1 MASSSPGSETGSG
14 PGPVV
19 RPAPPRPPRFN
30 RNALTIVA
38 VVMGVLVIAAVVLL
52 APTRSTGPSGPA
64 RPPEVPPVTYLDRR
78 PRPRVVDPAF
88 GDTALADAGPSGLAP
103 IDTAALAERLRIMDA
118 EAGRSPYDQAPYGAY
133 GSTQPTLRVDE
144 PVSVSR
150 PPTAAERRRAAYE
163 AALEA
168 PLVGAAPRERGAMG
182 AAGAGQGVAASAV
195 LGDSDG
201 YGLTMPEGQMTP
213 EGRQTASA
221 PGSPTS
227 GQLSPEALS
236 ADAARATGHT
246 IRTSVEPSPGPFAV
260 QAGTVVPAVLLT
272 EINSELPGECLAQI
286 TRDVYDTPTQ
296 RTILI
301 PKGAKLLCTYG
312 NRVNAGQSRMLI
324 AWTRVLLPDGR
335 SITLPGLPGTDE
347 QGARGVGGKV
357 DRHARQ
363 AFGTAGLLSVVSA
376 GLQLSQP
383 RQGSAF
389 AAPSA
394 GQVAA
399 GAVGQEL
406 AQVATQL
413 LERDLNVQPTIRVP
427 QGTPVN
433 VFLNADLTFPGAY
446 VAGR

>member
-1 MASSSPGSETGSG
+1 MIGSSSGSETGSG

-52 APTRSTGPSGPA
+52 SPTRSTGPSGPA

-88 GDTALADAGPSGLAP
+88 GDTALTDASPSGLAP

-133 GSTQPTLRVDE
+133 GSTQPNE
-144 PVSVSR
+144 PVSVRR

-168 PLVGAAPRERGAMG
+168 PLVGAAPGGRGTMG
-182 AAGAGQGVAASAV
+182 AAGAGQGIAASAV

-201 YGLTMPEGQMTP
+201 YGLTMPEGQLMP
-213 EGRQTASA
+213 DGRQAPSA
-221 PGSPTS
+221 PGSSTG
-227 GQLSPEALS
+227 GQLSPDALI

-312 NRVNAGQSRMLI
+312 SRVNAGQSRMLI

-347 QGARGVGGKV
+347 RGARGVGGKV
-357 DRHARQ
+357 DRHTRQ

-394 GQVAA
+394 GQIAA

-413 LERDLNVQPTIRVP
+413 LQRDLNVQPTIRVP

-433 VFLNADLTFPGAY
+433 VFLNADLTFPGPY

>member
-1 MASSSPGSETGSG
+1 MTGPLPPGEPAGTT
-14 PGPVV
+14 GPVV
-19 RPAPPRPPRFN
+19 RPAPPKPPRFN

-38 VVMGVLVIAAVVLL
+38 VVMGVFVIAAVVLVS
-52 APTRSTGPSGPA
+52 PTRSTGPAGSA
-64 RPPEVPPVTYLDRR
+64 RAPEVPPATYLDRR
-78 PRPRVVDPAF
+78 PRPRIADPAF
-88 GDTALADAGPSGLAP
+88 GDTPLANAGMPDVAP
-103 IDTAALAERLRIMDA
+103 IDTAALAERLRGMDA
-118 EAGRSPYDQAPYGAY
+118 EADRSPYGQGFYGAY
-133 GSTQPTLRVDE
+133 DEGQPVLA
-144 PVSVSR
+144 VSAGIPAHR

-168 PLVGAAPRERGAMG
+168 PLVASAERGTADIR
-182 AAGAGQGVAASAV
+182 GAGQGS
-195 LGDSDG
+195 GDPGATSG
-201 YGLTMPEGQMTP
+201 GESYGLAMPEGPQMP
-213 EGRQTASA
+213 GA
-221 PGSPTS
+221 PGGAVGRRETRDALMAEAAQPT
-227 GQLSPEALS
+227 A
-236 ADAARATGHT
+236 HT

-301 PKGAKLLCTYG
+301 PKGAKLLCAYG
-312 NRVNAGQSRMLI
+312 DRVNAGQSRMLI

-335 SITLPGLPGTDE
+335 SITLPGLPGADE
-347 QGARGVGGKV
+347 RGARGVGGDV
-357 DRHARQ
+357 DRHARR
-363 AFGTAGLLSVVSA
+363 AFGTAGLLSLVSA

-383 RQGSAF
+383 RQGGAF

-413 LERDLNVQPTIRVP
+413 LQRDLNVQPTIRVP

-433 VFLNADLTFPGAY
+433 VFLNVDLTFPGPYA
-446 VAGR
+446 VGAGSR